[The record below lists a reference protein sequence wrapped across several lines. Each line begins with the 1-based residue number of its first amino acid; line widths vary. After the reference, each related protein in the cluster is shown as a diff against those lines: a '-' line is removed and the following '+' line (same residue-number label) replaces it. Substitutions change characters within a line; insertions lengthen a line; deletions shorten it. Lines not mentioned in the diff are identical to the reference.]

1 MPRVAT
7 AQGGNNPTEYKC
19 GNCGEFG
26 HNRRT
31 CMNHKSIPVRGAKK
45 CSVCSKAGHNKRTCP
60 TIQRRRDFL
69 AEAEK
74 AEQPMLCLICD
85 EEPLPEDLPLTPTP
99 RTPIPEDVDIATEGY
114 TQEPRDI
121 CGLDHD
127 VMLMVGQQVG
137 KIRAKINQDWWEQRI
152 HPRFGRANRSEG
164 WIDILSNKRAICW
177 EISQVSRVVGGSSY
191 GWYPYTGDNSGRTS
205 LMECEKPV
213 HLGMCMK
220 PRYTKWKKVRKH
232 TWSWK
237 KTNTASLC
245 PSKYYSWYHTLA
257 ERRAILQAH
266 EDYYSVPR

>member
-31 CMNHKSIPVRGAKK
+31 CMNHKSVPVRGAKK

-121 CGLDHD
+121 CGLNHD
-127 VMLMVGQQVG
+127 LMNLVGEEVG
-137 KIRAKINQDWWEQRI
+137 KIRVKIN
-152 HPRFGRANRSEG
+152 HAS
-164 WIDILSNKRAICW
+164 
-177 EISQVSRVVGGSSY
+177 VGAARDG
-191 GWYPYTGDNSGRTS
+191 
-205 LMECEKPV
+205 
-213 HLGMCMK
+213 
-220 PRYTKWKKVRKH
+220 
-232 TWSWK
+232 
-237 KTNTASLC
+237 
-245 PSKYYSWYHTLA
+245 
-257 ERRAILQAH
+257 
-266 EDYYSVPR
+266 